1 MLYFTFVVST
11 IRVKLYTALFVA
23 PTVLEIAVALMSL
36 AVQTAQPVLTVMAAR
51 AILIAAVLMV
61 VAGPVWRSCRICVP
75 RWSCRPRWLW

>member
-36 AVQTAQPVLTVMAAR
+36 AVQTAQPVSTVMAAR

-61 VAGPVWRSCRICVP
+61 VAVPVWPSCRIYVP